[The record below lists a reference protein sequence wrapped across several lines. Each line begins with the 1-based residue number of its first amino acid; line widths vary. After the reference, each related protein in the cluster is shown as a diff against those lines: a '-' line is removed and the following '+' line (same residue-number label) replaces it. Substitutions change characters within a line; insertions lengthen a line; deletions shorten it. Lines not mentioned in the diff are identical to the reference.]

1 MSTFSRVRAQAHAV
15 TTLERAIAQDK
26 VASSYLF
33 EGPSGVGKQLAA
45 VALARALIGE
55 QETERIDA
63 GRHPDVRIFEPRD
76 EGHGNI
82 QVEFLRNEI
91 LPFAQFAPFEA
102 RAACLIFPRADVSF
116 PGLHPEA
123 ANAILKTLEEP
134 RANVHFILL
143 SERPDRLLPTIR
155 SRCQR
160 VRFDRLP
167 NDVLESILSAQGVE
181 EADRGA
187 AIALAGGRADRALI
201 LSEEGTGQ
209 GLLELALDV
218 DEALAGSK
226 PGDLITMADRLVKG
240 PDLRL
245 ALDTLATFYRDLAC
259 LAAGLEDEHLAFRHA
274 AAKLRERAA
283 RLTAG
288 AAASRVELLV
298 AIDKD
303 LDRNANPQVAVD
315 GLMFRL
321 RRAA

>member
-1 MSTFSRVRAQAHAV
+1 MSTFSRVRSQPHAV
-15 TTLERAIAQDK
+15 ATLERAFAQGK

-45 VALARALIGE
+45 VALARAVIGE
-55 QETERIDA
+55 AETERIDA
-63 GRHPDVRIFEPRD
+63 GRHPDVRIFGPRD

-82 QVEFLRNEI
+82 QVEYLRNEI

-102 RAACLIFPRADVSF
+102 KAAFVIFPRADVSF
-116 PGLHPEA
+116 PTIHPEA

-134 RANVHFILL
+134 RPNVHFVLL

-160 VRFDRLP
+160 VRFGRLP
-167 NDVLESILSAQGVE
+167 SDELQTILAAHDVE

-187 AIALAGGRADRALI
+187 AIALAGGSAERALL

-209 GLLELALDV
+209 ALLDLALDV
-218 DEALAGSK
+218 DEALAGTK
-226 PGDLITMADRLVKG
+226 PGTLIDMAERLAKG

-274 AAKLRERAA
+274 AGELRKRAA

-288 AAASRVELLV
+288 TAASRVGLLV
-298 AIDKD
+298 AIERD

-315 GLMFRL
+315 GLLFRL
-321 RRAA
+321 RRVA